1 MICLLSPE
9 PPHASAE
16 AKVAV
21 LLCVYNG
28 GRFLLPQLDSLRAQ
42 TVGRIDVWASDDGSS
57 DGSASILLSA
67 REHWQKGDF
76 HILEGPHNG
85 FSENFRS
92 LIVNDDIDADYV
104 AFCDQDDLW
113 DEDKLE
119 AAVHWLETQPDDR
132 PALYCSRTRLIDED
146 DRPIGYSPFFPRP
159 PSFRN
164 ALVQSIAGANT
175 MVLNRAAH
183 RLVRE
188 ASRRTGFVSHDWWC
202 YLLVTGAGGTV
213 HYSAE
218 PGIGYRQHGTNLVG
232 SNDSSLARL
241 KRYAFLWQ
249 GGFAGWMERNLAG
262 LEACRDLLDDNG
274 RDLLDSFARVRRA
287 GLLRRLAGLRK
298 LGLYRQTPGGHIGI
312 FIASALGRL

>member
-1 MICLLSPE
+1 LSQE
-9 PPHASAE
+9 ISPPLSSGDT
-16 AKVAV
+16 VAI

-28 GRFLLPQLDSLRAQ
+28 GHFLSPQLASLQAQ
-42 TVGRIDVWASDDGSS
+42 TVGRIDIWASDDGSS
-57 DGSASILLSA
+57 DGSASLLLSA
-67 REHWQKGDF
+67 RANWSKGHF
-76 HILEGPHNG
+76 HILEGPRKG
-85 FSENFRS
+85 FSENFRT

-113 DEDKLE
+113 DKDKLE
-119 AAVHWLETQPDDR
+119 AAIAWLATQPADR

-146 DRPIGYSPFFPRP
+146 DRPIGYSPLFSRP

-188 ASRRTGFVSHDWWC
+188 ASRRSGFVSHDWWC

-218 PGIGYRQHGTNLVG
+218 PRIGYRQHGTNLVG

-241 KRYAFLWQ
+241 KRYVFLWR
-249 GGFAGWMERNLAG
+249 GGFASWTEKNLEG
-262 LEACRDLLDDNG
+262 LNACRDLLDDKG
-274 RDLLDSFARVRRA
+274 RDLLDSFVRVR
-287 GLLRRLAGLRK
+287 GTSLVQRLAGLRK

-312 FIASALGRL
+312 FIATALGRL

>member
-1 MICLLSPE
+1 MSSE
-9 PPHASAE
+9 TPPQTSIDGS
-16 AKVAV
+16 VAV

-28 GRFLLPQLDSLRAQ
+28 GRFFVPQLDSLQAQ
-42 TVGRIDVWASDDGSS
+42 TIDRIDIWASDDGSS
-57 DGSASILLSA
+57 DGSASVLLSA
-67 REHWQKGDF
+67 RDNWQKGDF
-76 HILEGPHNG
+76 HILEGPRKG

-92 LIVNDDIDADYV
+92 LITNYDIDADYV

-113 DEDKLE
+113 EKDKLE
-119 AAVHWLETQPDDR
+119 AAINWLTTQPSDR

-146 DRPIGYSPFFPRP
+146 DRPIGYSPLFPRP

-202 YLLVTGAGGTV
+202 YLLVTGAGGKV
-213 HYSAE
+213 YYSAR
-218 PGIGYRQHGTNLVG
+218 PKIGYRQHGTNLVG
-232 SNDSSLARL
+232 SNDSPLARL
-241 KRYAFLWQ
+241 RRYIFLWH
-249 GGFAGWMERNLAG
+249 GGFAEWTEKNLDG
-262 LEACRDLLDDNG
+262 LNACRDLLDGEG
-274 RDLLDSFARVRRA
+274 RDLIDGFARVRRR
-287 GLLRRLAGLRK
+287 GLVRRLAGMRK
-298 LGLYRQTPGGHIGI
+298 LGLYRQTRGGHLGI